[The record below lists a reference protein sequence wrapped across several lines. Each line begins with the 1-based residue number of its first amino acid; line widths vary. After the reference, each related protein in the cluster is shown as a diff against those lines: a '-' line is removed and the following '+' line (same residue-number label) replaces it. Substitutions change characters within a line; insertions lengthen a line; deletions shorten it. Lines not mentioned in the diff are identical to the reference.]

1 MEAEANFTSK
11 SESAPKYFPDKSGAT
26 IPLLKFH
33 LSFATLYNIFA
44 LAPFSITPPLSAAA
58 AFAAE
63 SASITFLFPTL
74 SV

>member
-33 LSFATLYNIFA
+33 LSFATLYKAKIVTDDLILPSNYEGKGQFVHFMYI
-44 LAPFSITPPLSAAA
+44 
-58 AFAAE
+58 
-63 SASITFLFPTL
+63 
-74 SV
+74 